1 MKIRVLMCLIAVVS
15 LVAGCR
21 KNSAQLAEQVK
32 AEMQQEFTK
41 RAGLKNL
48 VVETVRLVKKSEDG
62 IDYSGVAV
70 GAINGEYVKFDV
82 NCKYDGTSVLWDA
95 DLSEG
100 SLEALKL
107 KETARETYQLLKA
120 SWPKATSAIAEK
132 YNAAVKSAAEG
143 YDAATKKVGEL
154 YDRAKEKA
162 SEIVEDTGRKISEAA
177 AHSAPPALNKE

>member
-32 AEMQQEFTK
+32 AEMQQEFTR

-48 VVETVRLVKKSEDG
+48 VVENVRLVKASEDG
-62 IDYSGVAV
+62 IDYLGVAV
-70 GAINGEYVKFDV
+70 GTVNGEYVRFDV
-82 NCKYDGTSVLWDA
+82 NCKYDGTSVLWNA

-107 KETARETYQLLKA
+107 KETARETYLMLKT
-120 SWPKATSAIAEK
+120 SWPKAKSAIAER
-132 YNAAVKSAAEG
+132 YNAAVKSAAES

-162 SEIVEDTGRKISEAA
+162 SEIVEDAERKIDD
-177 AHSAPPALNKE
+177 

>member
-1 MKIRVLMCLIAVVS
+1 MKIRVLMCLIASILLVV
-15 LVAGCR
+15 GCR

-32 AEMQQEFTK
+32 VEMQQEFTK

-48 VVETVRLVKKSEDG
+48 VVETVRLVKKTEDG
-62 IDYSGVAV
+62 IDYLGVAV
-70 GAINGEYVKFDV
+70 GTINGEYVKFDV
-82 NCKYDGTSVLWDA
+82 NCKYDGTSVLWNA

-107 KETARETYQLLKA
+107 KETARETYQKLRA

-132 YNAAVKSAAEG
+132 YNAAVKSAAESYG
-143 YDAATKKVGEL
+143 AATKKVGEL

-162 SEIVEDTGRKISEAA
+162 SEIVEDAERKISEASTR
-177 AHSAPPALNKE
+177 SAPPAPAKE

>member
-1 MKIRVLMCLIAVVS
+1 MKIRVLMCLIACIS
-15 LVAGCR
+15 LVVGCR

-32 AEMQQEFTK
+32 MEMQQEFTK

-162 SEIVEDTGRKISEAA
+162 SEIVEDTGRKINEAA
-177 AHSAPPALNKE
+177 ARSELSAPAKD